1 LQTKVIK
8 IDKDN
13 IDLAKIREAANVIR
27 KGGLVAFP
35 TETVYG
41 LGANA
46 LDETAVNK
54 IFTAKGRPSDNP
66 LIVHISDRKSLSA
79 IVKSIPENAL
89 ILMDKFW
96 PGPLTIILK
105 KSPGIPRIITAGLD
119 SVAVR
124 MPAHPIALALINES
138 GLPVAAPSANISGR
152 PSPTDASHVIEDLM
166 GKVDI
171 IIDGGSTSVGLES
184 TVLDLTATPLTILRP
199 GGVTKRRISDALGGT
214 EIISVSKTS
223 EDLSSVP
230 KSPGMK
236 YIHYSPK
243 AKVIII
249 DGEISK
255 IVEKIN
261 ELIGEYSNKNLTT
274 GVLATKQT
282 KDLYNTSMVISLGDR
297 TRPETIAGNLFHALR
312 EFDRRNVDI
321 IFAESIDKTG
331 IGTAIM
337 NRLSNA
343 AGHNIIIV

>member
-1 LQTKVIK
+1 LQTKIIK

-41 LGANA
+41 LGASA

-54 IFTAKGRPSDNP
+54 IFIAKGRPSDNP
-66 LIVHISDRKSLSA
+66 LIVHIADRKSLSG
-79 IVKSIPENAL
+79 IVKNIPENAL

-96 PGPLTIILK
+96 PGSLTIIMN
-105 KSPGIPRIITAGLD
+105 KSSDIPAIITAGLD

-124 MPAHPIALALINES
+124 MPAHPIALALIKES
-138 GLPVAAPSANISGR
+138 GLPIAAPSANISGR

-184 TVLDLTATPLTILRP
+184 TVLDLTATPLSILRP
-199 GGVTKRRISDALGGT
+199 GGVTKGRISDALGGT
-214 EIISVSKTS
+214 EIISASKTG

-243 AKVIII
+243 AKVIIV
-249 DGEISK
+249 DGEISR

-261 ELIGEYSNKNLTT
+261 ELIGEYSNMNLLT

-282 KDLYNTSMVISLGDR
+282 KDLYNTKMIISLGDR

-312 EFDRRNVDI
+312 EFDKRNVDI
-321 IFAESIDKTG
+321 ILAESIDKAG